1 MILKVLMIGF
11 GIFLLIMDLFMYA
24 RQKLTDVIGLG
35 WAIVSLALLVAGIV
49 VSLDDVCYLWS
60 GAKNIV
66 LLMFAVFAVIILF
79 WFKISMA
86 VSVVVVKNQELA
98 MQVSLLNQEN
108 ERILQEL
115 KVLVD
120 EKEDPE
126 VCHKMCEGYRYD
138 RDHRRP

>member
-1 MILKVLMIGF
+1 MILKVLMIDF

-24 RQKLTDVIGLG
+24 RQKLTDGIGLG

-60 GAKNIV
+60 GAKNIA

-79 WFKISMA
+79 LFKISMA

-115 KVLVD
+115 KGLVD
-120 EKEDPE
+120 EKEDI
-126 VCHKMCEGYRYD
+126 V
-138 RDHRRP
+138 RD

>member
-1 MILKVLMIGF
+1 MILKVLMIDF

-24 RQKLTDVIGLG
+24 RQKLTDGIGLG

-79 WFKISMA
+79 LFKISMA

-98 MQVSLLNQEN
+98 MQVSLNQEN

-120 EKEDPE
+120 EKEDI
-126 VCHKMCEGYRYD
+126 V
-138 RDHRRP
+138 RD

>member
-1 MILKVLMIGF
+1 MILKALMIDF

-24 RQKLTDVIGLG
+24 RQKLTDGIGLG

-60 GAKNIV
+60 GEKNIV

-79 WFKISMA
+79 LFKISMA

-115 KVLVD
+115 KGLVD
-120 EKEDPE
+120 EKEDI
-126 VCHKMCEGYRYD
+126 V
-138 RDHRRP
+138 RD

>member
-1 MILKVLMIGF
+1 MILKVLMIDF

-24 RQKLTDVIGLG
+24 RQKLTDGIGLG

-79 WFKISMA
+79 LFKISMA

-115 KVLVD
+115 TGLVD
-120 EKEDPE
+120 EKEDI
-126 VCHKMCEGYRYD
+126 V
-138 RDHRRP
+138 RD

>member
-1 MILKVLMIGF
+1 MILKVLMIDF

-24 RQKLTDVIGLG
+24 RQKLTDGIGLG
-35 WAIVSLALLVAGIV
+35 WAIVSLALLVASIV

-79 WFKISMA
+79 LFKISMA

-115 KVLVD
+115 KGLVD
-120 EKEDPE
+120 EKEDI
-126 VCHKMCEGYRYD
+126 V
-138 RDHRRP
+138 RD

>member
-1 MILKVLMIGF
+1 MILKVLMIDF

-24 RQKLTDVIGLG
+24 RQKLTDGIGLG

-60 GAKNIV
+60 GEKNIV

-79 WFKISMA
+79 LFKISMA

-115 KVLVD
+115 KGLVD
-120 EKEDPE
+120 EKEDI
-126 VCHKMCEGYRYD
+126 V
-138 RDHRRP
+138 RD

>member
-1 MILKVLMIGF
+1 MILKVLMIDF

-24 RQKLTDVIGLG
+24 RQKLTDGIGLG

-60 GAKNIV
+60 GEKNIV

-79 WFKISMA
+79 LFKISMA

-98 MQVSLLNQEN
+98 MRVSLLNQEN

-115 KVLVD
+115 KGLVD
-120 EKEDPE
+120 EKEDI
-126 VCHKMCEGYRYD
+126 V
-138 RDHRRP
+138 RD

>member
-79 WFKISMA
+79 LFKISMA

-115 KVLVD
+115 KGLVD
-120 EKEDPE
+120 EKEDI
-126 VCHKMCEGYRYD
+126 V
-138 RDHRRP
+138 RD

>member
-1 MILKVLMIGF
+1 MILKVLMIDF

-24 RQKLTDVIGLG
+24 RQKLTDGIGLG

-79 WFKISMA
+79 LFKISMA
-86 VSVVVVKNQELA
+86 ASVVVVKNQELA

-115 KVLVD
+115 KGLVD
-120 EKEDPE
+120 EKEDI
-126 VCHKMCEGYRYD
+126 V
-138 RDHRRP
+138 RD

>member
-35 WAIVSLALLVAGIV
+35 WAIVSLALLVASIV

-79 WFKISMA
+79 LFKISMA
-86 VSVVVVKNQELA
+86 VSVVVVKNGDAGIAAQ
-98 MQVSLLNQEN
+98 SG
-108 ERILQEL
+108 
-115 KVLVD
+115 K
-120 EKEDPE
+120 
-126 VCHKMCEGYRYD
+126 
-138 RDHRRP
+138 

>member
-24 RQKLTDVIGLG
+24 RQKLTDGIGLG

-49 VSLDDVCYLWS
+49 VSLDDVCYLWG

-66 LLMFAVFAVIILF
+66 FLLFAVFAVIILF
-79 WFKISMA
+79 LFKISMA

-120 EKEDPE
+120 EKEDI
-126 VCHKMCEGYRYD
+126 VRN
-138 RDHRRP
+138 

>member
-1 MILKVLMIGF
+1 MILKVLMIDF

-24 RQKLTDVIGLG
+24 RQKLTDGIGLG

-79 WFKISMA
+79 LFKISMA

-115 KVLVD
+115 KGLVD
-120 EKEDPE
+120 EKEDI
-126 VCHKMCEGYRYD
+126 VRN
-138 RDHRRP
+138 

>member
-24 RQKLTDVIGLG
+24 RQKLTDGIGLG

-79 WFKISMA
+79 LFKISMA

-98 MQVSLLNQEN
+98 LQVSLLNQEN

-120 EKEDPE
+120 EKEDI
-126 VCHKMCEGYRYD
+126 VRN
-138 RDHRRP
+138 

>member
-1 MILKVLMIGF
+1 MILKVLMIDF

-24 RQKLTDVIGLG
+24 RQKLTDGIGLG

-60 GAKNIV
+60 GAKSIV

-79 WFKISMA
+79 LFKISMA

-115 KVLVD
+115 KGLVD
-120 EKEDPE
+120 EKEDI
-126 VCHKMCEGYRYD
+126 V
-138 RDHRRP
+138 RD